1 MLKNKERLK
10 HMSTCMVYW
19 AALHLLFAEHEITLV
34 HAILFPNLKKI
45 NDLSLKGFKIKSNLT
60 WNI

>member
-19 AALHLLFAEHEITLV
+19 AALHLIFAEHEITLV
-34 HAILFPNLKKI
+34 HAILFPNLKKLMI
-45 NDLSLKGFKIKSNLT
+45 LVLEIKI
-60 WNI
+60 